1 MKRYNPIE
9 FRYGELVLADTVEC
23 EIGDYYRV
31 SDVDDEINTLK
42 SEIELKDKEIAVLKD
57 KLAAIV
63 SGDIG
68 VLPYDHD
75 YFGGADKPKNKKEKG
90 MNIIEAA
97 RKAKKNNAGRITL
110 TYDGYTVYGTLQEIL
125 IEIPND
131 YLYLDGWEPGKV
143 KHQREMRLFIGES
156 SKVSF
161 DWVFNLPIGTRVKAT
176 FEWEE

>member
-75 YFGGADKPKNKKEKG
+75 YFGGADKHKNTKDKE
-90 MNIIEAA
+90 MDIIEAA
-97 RKAKKNNAGRITL
+97 RKAKRKKKFVFNSDMPQIWP
-110 TYDGYTVYGTLQEIL
+110 L
-125 IEIPND
+125 IPE
-131 YLYLDGWEPGKV
+131 G
-143 KHQREMRLFIGES
+143 
-156 SKVSF
+156 SKVI
-161 DWVFNLPIGTRVKAT
+161 VTY
-176 FEWEE
+176 EW